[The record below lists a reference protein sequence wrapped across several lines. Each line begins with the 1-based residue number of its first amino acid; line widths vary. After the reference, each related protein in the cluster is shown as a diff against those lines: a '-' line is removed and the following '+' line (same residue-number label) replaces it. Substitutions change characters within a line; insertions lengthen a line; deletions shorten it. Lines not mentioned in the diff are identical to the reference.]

1 MELLK
6 MKLRATV
13 ENKRSYIKFLNC
25 KIDLSKKI
33 FIPRVETEF
42 WVKKAIKSIRTTS
55 NEQRTIKVL
64 DIFSGSGCIGI
75 AILKNIRNSH
85 VDFIDIDENAI
96 EQIKINLKLNKI
108 SPKRY
113 SVIKS
118 DVFEKV
124 KGRPAP
130 YRTCSGAGYDFIFAN
145 PPYVAKERLNEV
157 QESVKKFEPK
167 ISWYGGRGGLRYIK
181 KFLKEAKDH
190 LKENGIIFI
199 EIDPLQKEEVEKIL
213 KKENYKNFKF
223 YKDQFKKIRWVKI
236 YK

>member
-1 MELLK
+1 
-6 MKLRATV
+6 MK
-13 ENKRSYIKFLNC
+13 KFLNC
-25 KIDLSKKI
+25 KIDISEKV
-33 FIPRVETEF
+33 FIPRAETEF
-42 WVKKAIKSIRTTS
+42 WVKKALKSIRATN

-75 AILKNIRNSH
+75 AILKNIRKSQ
-85 VDFIDIDENAI
+85 VDFVDIDENAI
-96 EQIKINLKLNKI
+96 KQIKANLKLNKI
-108 SPKRY
+108 SQKRY
-113 SVIKS
+113 KVIKS

-124 KGRPAP
+124 KGK
-130 YRTCSGAGYDFIFAN
+130 YDVIFAN

-181 KFLKEAKDH
+181 KFLKKAKNH
-190 LKENGIIFI
+190 LKENGIIFM

-213 KKENYKNFKF
+213 TKGSYKKFKF

-236 YK
+236 WK